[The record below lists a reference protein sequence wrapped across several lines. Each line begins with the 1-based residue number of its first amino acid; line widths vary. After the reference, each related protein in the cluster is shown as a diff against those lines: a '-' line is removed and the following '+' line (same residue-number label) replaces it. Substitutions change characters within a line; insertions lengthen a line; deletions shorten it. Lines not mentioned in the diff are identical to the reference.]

1 MPTRGPTRIKVMGFA
16 CSSLNGGSPARP
28 PRGPITSTVMGS
40 AQAGAEA
47 MMVSA
52 KLRIRPQ
59 ARERGIALMRGP
71 SSWNSRVLRR
81 QGLEHRHA
89 HGKLPC
95 RGVDLDAE
103 LRVNDRIPLGSVLLA
118 LEGPLPP
125 RARRRPPVSRR
136 DFDLHDVPIAVDEAE
151 GHPIAGRVD
160 AIRRSDEAPLE
171 GKPVLM
177 RMVVAT
183 ELGSAEQKG
192 SGRAA
197 RSRKTRERVG
207 VDPDHEGIDDFPV
220 DILEVTPRLVGVAV
234 DVEGDKE
241 GAECPPLVAG
251 VDPGPF
257 TVAPIRQGCREAT
270 LLVPDVLASQ
280 AGDEDKGFSWVSL
293 GDAEIVRA
301 GT

>member
-1 MPTRGPTRIKVMGFA
+1 MSRRSELGQKCPSSPESRSDQLLPLLRRSPVLSVAELPSADREQGGDRSDARG
-16 CSSLNGGSPARP
+16 
-28 PRGPITSTVMGS
+28 
-40 AQAGAEA
+40 AQLHFFGLHTHVKLPCLGVELD
-47 MMVSA
+47 A
-52 KLRIRPQ
+52 KLR
-59 ARERGIALMRGP
+59 
-71 SSWNSRVLRR
+71 
-81 QGLEHRHA
+81 
-89 HGKLPC
+89 
-95 RGVDLDAE
+95 VDE
-103 LRVNDRIPLGSVLLA
+103 RIPLGSVLLA
-118 LEGPLPP
+118 LEEPLLP

-151 GHPIAGRVD
+151 GHPVAGRVD
-160 AIRRSDEAPLE
+160 AIRRRDEAPLE

-220 DILEVTPRLVGVAV
+220 DILEVTLRLAGVAV